1 MFPGVKKGDLDP
13 PYGMGKM
20 ENGGGVRVVLPLTL
34 MMTLA
39 KGVDNV
45 CQPSRQL

>member
-1 MFPGVKKGDLDP
+1 MFPAGKKGVLDTP
-13 PYGMGKM
+13 KGMGKM
-20 ENGGGVRVVLPLTL
+20 ENGEGVRVVLPLTL